1 MHNPW
6 DDDSGKKDSH
16 KDESAD
22 LKQVFSKFF
31 DNKLNKNNKSEQVSN
46 KKIFAL
52 VGFIVVCLWLST
64 GFFKIE
70 ADQQGVVLRFGKFV
84 RQVGPGLNY
93 KLPEP
98 LEMVE
103 KVSVTRIKKD
113 VVGQLSNPIS
123 VSKFSF
129 KDNKD
134 QVAAAD
140 LSYPKESQMLTG
152 DENIIDMHFFVQWRI
167 EDATNYLFEIKD
179 SFRDPIVRTA
189 VESIMRQVIGGVN
202 ISEALSENRQAI
214 EMSVKKDLQDVLRQ
228 YNSGIEI
235 VGVGIL
241 YSYVAPEVRDA
252 YRDVQ
257 SAKADKEKF
266 INHAQAYRNE
276 LLPKAKGE
284 ARSVIESALAIKNSY
299 IAQAEGE
306 AKKFEEIYAA
316 YVASKNITKKRMYLD
331 TMQEVYSSSEKVVI
345 DNSVSKSVL
354 PFLPLNKNV
363 NK

>member
-1 MHNPW
+1 MRNPW
-6 DDDSGKKDSH
+6 DDDSSRPKDI
-16 KDESAD
+16 KDKTAVD
-22 LKQVFSKFF
+22 LKQAFSKIFR
-31 DNKLNKNNKSEQVSN
+31 DKYVKKNHSGNN
-46 KKIFAL
+46 NTKIFTL
-52 VGFIVVCLWLST
+52 ISCIVLFLWLST

-70 ADQQGVVLRFGKFV
+70 ADQQGVILRFGKFV

-98 LEMVE
+98 VELVE

-113 VVGQLSNPIS
+113 VLGQLSNPIAL
-123 VSKFSF
+123 SKFSF
-129 KDNKD
+129 KESKEQNS
-134 QVAAAD
+134 VAD
-140 LSYPKESQMLTG
+140 LSFPKESQMLTG

-179 SFRDPIVRTA
+179 SYRDPIVRTA

-214 EMSVKKDLQDVLRQ
+214 EKSVKKELQDVLTL
-228 YNSGIEI
+228 YNSGIE
-235 VGVGIL
+235 VVEVGIL

-266 INHAQAYRNE
+266 INNAQAYSNE
-276 LLPKAKGE
+276 HLPRAKGE
-284 ARSVIESALAIKNSY
+284 ARSVIENAIAIKNSS

-316 YVASKNITKKRMYLD
+316 YNASKAITKKRMYLD
-331 TMQEVYSSSEKVVI
+331 SMKEVYNNSEKIVI
-345 DNSVSKSVL
+345 DDGAAKNVL
-354 PFLPLNKNV
+354 PFLPLNNSL

>member
-6 DDDSGKKDSH
+6 DNNSEKKDSH
-16 KDESAD
+16 TNENSN
-22 LKQVFSKFF
+22 LKQLFLKFF
-31 DNKLNKNNKSEQVSN
+31 DYKLNKNNKIDQTNS
-46 KKIFAL
+46 KKVFVL
-52 VGFIVVCLWLST
+52 VGVVVSCLWLST

-70 ADQQGVVLRFGKFV
+70 ADQQGVILRFGKFLK
-84 RQVGPGLNY
+84 QVGPGLNY

-98 LEMVE
+98 LDSVE

-113 VVGQLSNPIS
+113 VVGQLNNAIS
-123 VSKFSF
+123 ISRFNFKSSKDSRG
-129 KDNKD
+129 
-134 QVAAAD
+134 AAD
-140 LSYPKESQMLTG
+140 LSFPKESQMLTG

-167 EDATNYLFEIKD
+167 ANPTNYLFEIND
-179 SFRDPIVRTA
+179 SHKDPIVRTA

-202 ISEALSENRQAI
+202 VSEALSENRQGI
-214 EMSVKKDLQDVLRQ
+214 EGYVKEGLQDVLDQ

-235 VGVGIL
+235 AGVGIL

-266 INHAQAYRNE
+266 INYAQAYRNE

-284 ARSVIESALAIKNSY
+284 ARAVIENAIAIKNSY
-299 IAQAEGE
+299 IEQSEGE
-306 AKKFEEIYAA
+306 AKKFEGIYAA
-316 YVASKNITKKRMYLD
+316 YAASKNITKKRMYLD
-331 TMQEVYSSSEKVVI
+331 TMQEVYNNSEKVII
-345 DNSVSKSVL
+345 DSDMSKTIL

-363 NK
+363 N